1 MIRQEKKQVVHT
13 QNPRLVGCD
22 RKGNFHGMH
31 VFMPPYSRIYVTN
44 QSYTTGA
51 PKFQKETK
59 NLNPVFQEKEDS
71 YEYTTNISP
80 VNTLSIHPSIAKV
93 WVTFSGVTG
102 EVYEGF
108 NVMSVHKKNTGSY
121 LISFIIPMTSTNYV
135 PIVAAEGFNVQAA
148 PILLKTHTLEI
159 GTKIIEKNA
168 KLIFHDSHTVHVVIF
183 GNLHSSCM

>member
-1 MIRQEKKQVVHT
+1 MIRQKKKQGVHT

-44 QSYTTGA
+44 QSYTTGV
-51 PKFQKETK
+51 PKFQKEIKT
-59 NLNPVFQEKEDS
+59 LSPSSHEKEDS
-71 YEYTTNISP
+71 CEYTTSISP
-80 VNTLSIHPSIAKV
+80 ANTLSIHPSIAKA
-93 WVTFSGVTG
+93 WATFSGITG

-108 NVMSVHKKNTGSY
+108 NVMSVHKKNTGFY

-159 GTKIIEKNA
+159 GTKLVEKNA
-168 KLIFHDSHTVHVVIF
+168 ELISHDSHTVHVVIF
-183 GNLHSSCM
+183 GSLHSSCM